1 MRFLV
6 AIQRLIMR
14 FSLDKI
20 KVENYMYYVIP
31 NEYILRL
38 ICSLQLYDRPI
49 CRHIFE
55 QIRDRIAFRLE
66 LTGIKRDSAG
76 CLRPKGKRMVHI
88 VFVKSAAFDFFG
100 GKIFGKLVNDG
111 GYHFHM
117 RQFFRTYIVPGN
129 VPDQALWG
137 QVQCFRL
144 ICT

>member
-1 MRFLV
+1 MDDFPCAEETDRFAYV
-6 AIQRLIMR
+6 G
-14 FSLDKI
+14 
-20 KVENYMYYVIP
+20 VVYETENIFVGATGF
-31 NEYILRL
+31 LL
-38 ICSLQLYDRPI
+38 

>member
-1 MRFLV
+1 MDDFPCTEETDRFAYV
-6 AIQRLIMR
+6 G
-14 FSLDKI
+14 
-20 KVENYMYYVIP
+20 VVYETENIFVGAAGF
-31 NEYILRL
+31 LL
-38 ICSLQLYDRPI
+38 